1 MTNNKLFDGITVF
14 VQVVK
19 CGGFGA
25 AAEVTG
31 HSNSYVSKE
40 IAKLESRLG
49 VRLLNR
55 TTRSIAL
62 TPEGKTYYQECVQ
75 LISDAE
81 QAIAEITQS
90 TVEPKGTLKV
100 SCPVWFGK
108 HYLADVFTTYLSRY
122 PEVTLDLDM
131 SDKPIDVI
139 ADGYDLVIRGTA
151 KLDDSSLICKRIYRS
166 RICTVATKQY
176 LKDHGY
182 PQHPSELSA
191 HSCFCYTNLK
201 KFNMW
206 EYLDKAGNKTL
217 VEVQQ
222 RVLSNNTEM
231 SLELVTKGL
240 GIIRVPEFYIETQ
253 LQSGDLTLLFDD
265 YIFPE
270 IDVYALYPTR
280 KHVTSKVRFF
290 FEVLDKLLINK
301 NRSLDHDVF

>member
-1 MTNNKLFDGITVF
+1 MANNKLFDGITVF

-139 ADGYDLVIRGTA
+139 ADGYDLVIRATA
-151 KLDDSSLICKRIYRS
+151 KLDESSLICKRIYSS
-166 RICTVATKQY
+166 RICTVAS
-176 LKDHGY
+176 KDYIKEYGQPKY
-182 PQHPSELSA
+182 PSELAS
-191 HSCFCYTNLK
+191 HHCFCYSNLK
-201 KFNMW
+201 KSNVW
-206 EYLDKAGNKTL
+206 EYFDSVGNKTL
-217 VEVQQ
+217 VEVHQ
-222 RVLSNNTEM
+222 RARSNNTEI
-231 SLELVTKGL
+231 SLALVADGH
-240 GIIRVPEFYIETQ
+240 GIIRVPEFYIESQ
-253 LQSGDLTLLFDD
+253 LQSGELEILFED
-265 YIFPE
+265 YIFPQV
-270 IDVYALYPTR
+270 DVYALYPTR
-280 KHVTSKVRFF
+280 KHVASKVRCFL
-290 FEVLDKLLINK
+290 ELI
-301 NRSLDHDVF
+301 SEMVTTP